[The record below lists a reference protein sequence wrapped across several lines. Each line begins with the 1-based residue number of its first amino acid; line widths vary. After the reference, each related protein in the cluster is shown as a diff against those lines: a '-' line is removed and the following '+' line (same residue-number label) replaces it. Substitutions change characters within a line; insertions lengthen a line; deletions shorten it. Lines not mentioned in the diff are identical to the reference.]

1 MTTCATAV
9 STLSHSPIKTSLPVA
24 LPAVSTLPQNRC
36 HHKKAHPRPWP
47 LRIANDAA
55 LAAGGTAVSNLLKK
69 LSNSSLKRGT
79 GWLGVDTAVQVSG
92 AYGALVGRKL
102 RALKHGGAATQLAAP
117 EAGATGAT
125 PLPSPCPVVSFPLP
139 APAPSCSLLSYP
151 ILFCPVL
158 CTSCQ
163 GRLRRA
169 GSDGPHQTRRCVCV
183 VLCVLC
189 VCVLYV
195 CYFCVVCVCCVTLC
209 VSMQGPAGGGG
220 AAAGDDGVRGRQRR
234 PEAALLGLG
243 PGGRAAAADG
253 RAAASGPVRGPN
265 LQFGIPAAVPRPLA
279 GVPCLRFGPLL
290 LGPVKDAS
298 KETAPQADRTG
309 VA

>member
-1 MTTCATAV
+1 M
-9 STLSHSPIKTSLPVA
+9 L
-24 LPAVSTLPQNRC
+24 
-36 HHKKAHPRPWP
+36 
-47 LRIANDAA
+47 
-55 LAAGGTAVSNLLKK
+55 
-69 LSNSSLKRGT
+69 
-79 GWLGVDTAVQVSG
+79 
-92 AYGALVGRKL
+92 
-102 RALKHGGAATQLAAP
+102 
-117 EAGATGAT
+117 
-125 PLPSPCPVVSFPLP
+125 LPSPLPVLLYPSRSPLP
-139 APAPSCSLLSYP
+139 LPPAPSCP
-151 ILFCPVL
+151 ILYSFVLRCPVL
-158 CTSCQ
+158 SYTLLSCTLYLLPGPAAE
-163 GRLRRA
+163 GRKRRA
-169 GSDGPHQTRRCVCV
+169 SSDSTVRVCCVVCIVCVCA
-183 VLCVLC
+183 
-189 VCVLYV
+189 VCVLFL
-195 CYFCVVCVCCVTLC
+195 CCVCVCCVTLC

>member
-24 LPAVSTLPQNRC
+24 LPAVSTLSQNRC
-36 HHKKAHPRPWP
+36 HHKKARPRPWP

-151 ILFCPVL
+151 ILFCPAMSCPILYSFVLYSVPPARAGCGGPEATGLIRLDGACVL
-158 CTSCQ
+158 CCVY
-163 GRLRRA
+163 
-169 GSDGPHQTRRCVCV
+169 CVCV
-183 VLCVLC
+183 CCMCAISVLC
-189 VCVLYV
+189 VC
-195 CYFCVVCVCCVTLC
+195 
-209 VSMQGPAGGGG
+209 
-220 AAAGDDGVRGRQRR
+220 
-234 PEAALLGLG
+234 
-243 PGGRAAAADG
+243 
-253 RAAASGPVRGPN
+253 
-265 LQFGIPAAVPRPLA
+265 AV
-279 GVPCLRFGPLL
+279 
-290 LGPVKDAS
+290 
-298 KETAPQADRTG
+298 
-309 VA
+309 